1 MRYIIVGL
9 ALSASFLTNAQT
21 QKDVRVEK
29 RVIVLKDGKMLDQ
42 PSDSVLKEL
51 RINVDS
57 IVEGF
62 RLTPEMLGGEGLG
75 GNVMIFNDMPQ
86 GRAVLGVRIGQT
98 NGVAGVV
105 VQSVEPVSTAAAL
118 GLSVGD
124 VVYRVNGRNLQKP
137 EDLVGLISELEVG
150 AEVAIAYRRDGKK
163 RRALGYLIPAG
174 VLGGMMPP
182 AGEMPL
188 RIELKAPRE
197 F

>member
-1 MRYIIVGL
+1 
-9 ALSASFLTNAQT
+9 
-21 QKDVRVEK
+21 
-29 RVIVLKDGKMLDQ
+29 
-42 PSDSVLKEL
+42 
-51 RINVDS
+51 
-57 IVEGF
+57 
-62 RLTPEMLGGEGLG
+62 
-75 GNVMIFNDMPQ
+75 
-86 GRAVLGVRIGQT
+86 VLGVRIGQT

-124 VVYRVNGRNLQKP
+124 VVYRVNGRNMQKP